1 MVRACAQ
8 SEEEIQREKEAAE
21 RSVAED
27 KAVAARQE
35 AKKQRQE
42 LEALQ
47 ANQAAMD
54 AKAEAAAEVER
65 IEQARLAKKA
75 KEERAIAM
83 EPVRFLAK
91 LSTNPRQRSLL
102 LTRVWRGFGR
112 CKSRRSCM
120 RSPGRA

>member
-1 MVRACAQ
+1 M
-8 SEEEIQREKEAAE
+8 
-21 RSVAED
+21 AED

-54 AKAEAAAEVER
+54 ARAEAAAEVER

-75 KEERAIAM
+75 AEDRAIAM
-83 EPVRFLAK
+83 EPVRF
-91 LSTNPRQRSLL
+91 SWP
-102 LTRVWRGFGR
+102 
-112 CKSRRSCM
+112 SR
-120 RSPGRA
+120 